1 MSSGLLS
8 ALRTWWPVSLYA
20 IRPALRAQVL
30 SERET
35 HLETISEPG
44 LLGRLFRLGGQKGRD
59 RRALDTAATSLLA
72 RFVALGV
79 ALASVRLS
87 IHYLGAARYG
97 LWATITSVAA
107 FLVFSDLGIGNAI
120 INRMSAA
127 FASGER
133 DRTLKE
139 VSSASAVLSG
149 IAIVVVVLGV
159 ALLPVLPWDRIYNV
173 SGRAATEAGPS
184 TLVYVTCFAL
194 LLPLGLVQKV
204 QLGFQDGAIA
214 NLWLTGGNILGLVL
228 LIVFIRLGLGLPWLV
243 FALAG
248 GPVLTTGLN
257 WLQEFFWS
265 RPWLR
270 PRRRAVDFRV
280 GIGLGRTGLLFFGL
294 QLAGVIAFSSD
305 NLVAAQVLGPVAVA
319 QYSVTQRV
327 FLVLPSLVS
336 VAALSLWPAYGEAL
350 IHADRAWIRR
360 TLGRSTV
367 AGVGVTI
374 VGSLVV
380 LALAKVVFSFLLGP
394 SLVPPSSLM
403 IGFVVWAALFAFGTM
418 VSMLL
423 NAANVILFQLVAASV
438 MAITS
443 IVLKVAFAHAFG
455 VSGIIWGTVLA
466 YGTCTFVP
474 TLLYVR
480 HRRRIDW

>member
-1 MSSGLLS
+1 MLGLGS
-8 ALRTWWPVSLYA
+8 
-20 IRPALRAQVL
+20 
-30 SERET
+30 
-35 HLETISEPG
+35 
-44 LLGRLFRLGGQKGRD
+44 QKGRD
-59 RRALDTAATSLLA
+59 RRTLDTAATSLLA

-120 INRMSAA
+120 INRMSTA

-133 DRTLKE
+133 DSSLRE
-139 VSSASAVLSG
+139 VSSASFVLSG
-149 IAIVVVVLGV
+149 IAICLVVLGV

-173 SGRAATEAGPS
+173 SGRAAAEAGPS
-184 TLVYVTCFAL
+184 TLVYLFCFAL

-204 QLGFQDGAIA
+204 QLGFQEGAIA
-214 NLWLTGGNILGLVL
+214 NLWLTAGNILGFVLLVL
-228 LIVFIRLGLGLPWLV
+228 FIRLGLSLPWLV

-248 GPVLTTGLN
+248 GPVLTTSLN
-257 WLQEFFWS
+257 WAQEFFWS
-265 RPWLR
+265 KPWLR
-270 PRRRAVDFRV
+270 PRRRAVEFRV

-294 QLAGVIAFSSD
+294 QLAGAIAFSSD
-305 NLVAAQVLGPVAVA
+305 NLVAAQILGPVAVA

-336 VAALSLWPAYGEAL
+336 VAALSLWPAYGEAV
-350 IHADRAWIRR
+350 IRADRAWIRR
-360 TLGRSTV
+360 TMRSSILV
-367 AGVGVTI
+367 GVGVTM
-374 VGSLVV
+374 VGSLLIV
-380 LALAKVVFSFLLGP
+380 ALAQVVFSFLIGP
-394 SLVPPSSLM
+394 SLVPPTALM
-403 IGFVVWAALFAFGTM
+403 LGFSVWAALFAFGNI
-418 VSMLL
+418 VSMLF
-423 NAANVILFQLVAASV
+423 NAANVILFQLLAASA

-443 IVLKVAFAHAFG
+443 ISLKIGFAHAFG
-455 VSGIIWGTVLA
+455 VSGIIWGTVLG
-466 YGTCTFVP
+466 YGICSFIP